1 MSPTLRLRAIVL
13 VLVAGLAL
21 ADASIVTLALPELLV
36 ELDTGVE
43 GVAAVLGVYTGVL
56 ALVLVPAWWIV
67 RARGPALVGAIGLVV
82 FALSAVACG
91 VADSLP
97 ALLLGRAVGA
107 AGAAAGLVAAFA
119 LVTQGASEPLGRRLW
134 PLAAV
139 VGTATGPA
147 LGGALTQAFDW
158 RAIFL
163 VQAPIALAGAAACV
177 VGGREEATRAGS
189 SPSAD
194 PAPGAARRGAAA
206 IALALVSAAGYSR
219 FIRGSMLE
227 VIHQDYIRTARAKGL
242 REKLVVLRHAFK
254 NAALP
259 FVTLVALDIPDLF
272 TGAVVTET
280 IFAWPGMGRLYI
292 ESIGRLDYSVL
303 MAILTV
309 SALLLIL
316 SNLLADIVYGLL
328 DPRIRYG

>member
-1 MSPTLRLRAIVL
+1 VGRYVLRRLIQTIPLLFAVTLLSFALMKAAPGGPLSIYRENPDLAPEDIAALEEQLGLNDPVPVQYAKWVGNLVRLDWGYSFVTHEPVLDRIWQRLPATLLLMGVAYVLTLLIAIPVGL
-13 VLVAGLAL
+13 LAALRQYSWFDYAATGLAFFGI
-21 ADASIVTLALPELLV
+21 SMP
-36 ELDTGVE
+36 
-43 GVAAVLGVYTGVL
+43 
-56 ALVLVPAWWIV
+56 
-67 RARGPALVGAIGLVV
+67 V
-82 FALSAVACG
+82 FWFG
-91 VADSLP
+91 
-97 ALLLGRAVGA
+97 LLLILTFSVQLGLLPTSGMATVGS
-107 AGAAAGLVAAFA
+107 GFDLGDRIRHLIMP
-119 LVTQGASEPLGRRLW
+119 AS
-134 PLAAV
+134 V
-139 VGTATGPA
+139 
-147 LGGALTQAFDW
+147 
-158 RAIFL
+158 
-163 VQAPIALAGAAACV
+163 
-177 VGGREEATRAGS
+177 
-189 SPSAD
+189 
-194 PAPGAARRGAAA
+194 
-206 IALALVSAAGYSR
+206 LALVSAAGYSR